1 MGFCLQQTL
10 ILSSPS
16 EKLSEKPIE
25 YAHKIPPTH
34 VQTQKHTHTI
44 QLAASEGYPNPT
56 VVSN

>member
-10 ILSSPS
+10 LSSPS

-34 VQTQKHTHTI
+34 VQTHKNTHI
-44 QLAASEGYPNPT
+44 LFN
-56 VVSN
+56 